1 MSTFPPVGELVKH
14 KDELL
19 LLDRIVAAEGD
30 VVRSETTIRQDNI
43 FFQAGRGVPSYV
55 GFELMAQTIS
65 AADGLDRRA
74 RGEGP
79 VIGFLLGC
87 RKYNVTRPFFADGET
102 VTTEAKA
109 LIGLSSYD
117 CKIFDAQGE
126 VLASASINVFRPDDP
141 EAFLQAQL

>member
-1 MSTFPPVGELVKH
+1 MSSLPPVGELVKH
-14 KDELL
+14 KDSML
-19 LLDRIVAAEGD
+19 LLDRILAAEGD
-30 VVRSETTIRQDNI
+30 MMRSETTFRADNV
-43 FFQAGRGVPSYV
+43 FNLPDRGVPSYV

-79 VIGFLLGC
+79 VMGFLLGC
-87 RKYNVTRPFFADGET
+87 RRYSCARPYFAEGET
-102 VTTEAKA
+102 VTTEVRA

-117 CKIFDAQGE
+117 CKIFDAGGGI
-126 VLASASINVFRPDDP
+126 LASASINVFRPEDP

>member
-1 MSTFPPVGELVKH
+1 MSAFPPVGELVKH

-19 LLDRIVAAEGD
+19 LLDRILAVEGEMM
-30 VVRSETTIRQDNI
+30 RSETTIRADNV

-65 AADGLDRRA
+65 AFDGWKRRA

-87 RKYNVTRPFFADGET
+87 RKYEVARPFFFDGET
-102 VTTEAKA
+102 VTTETVS
-109 LIGLSSYD
+109 LVGMSSFN
-117 CKIFDAQGE
+117 CKIFDAQSE
-126 VLASASINVFRPDDP
+126 VLASATVNVFVTDDA

>member
-1 MSTFPPVGELVKH
+1 MSVFPPVAELVQH
-14 KDELL
+14 KDSML
-19 LLDRIVAAEGD
+19 LLDRVVAAEGD
-30 VVRSETTIRQDNI
+30 MVRSETTIRNDSI
-43 FFQAGRGVPSYV
+43 FFQPGRGVPAYV

-74 RGEGP
+74 RGLGP
-79 VIGFLLGC
+79 VMGFLLGC
-87 RKYNVTRPFFADGET
+87 RKYNVTRPFFVDGET
-102 VTTEAKA
+102 VATEAKS

-126 VLASASINVFRPDDP
+126 VLASATINVFRPDDP

>member
-1 MSTFPPVGELVKH
+1 MSGFPPVGELVKH
-14 KDELL
+14 KDSML

-30 VVRSETTIRQDNI
+30 MMRSETTVRADSVFNLP
-43 FFQAGRGVPSYV
+43 GRGVPTYV

-65 AADGLDRRA
+65 ANDGLDRRA

-87 RKYNVTRPFFADGET
+87 RKYDASRPFFADGET
-102 VTTEAKA
+102 VTTEVRAV
-109 LIGLSSYD
+109 IGLSSYD
-117 CKIFDAQGE
+117 CKIFDAQGG
-126 VLASASINVFRPDDP
+126 VVARATINVFRPEDP

>member
-1 MSTFPPVGELVKH
+1 MSAFPPVGELVKH

-30 VVRSETTIRQDNI
+30 MVRSETTIRADNV
-43 FFQAGRGVPSYV
+43 FFQPGRGVPSYV

-65 AADGLDRRA
+65 AADGIERRA

-87 RKYNVTRPFFADGET
+87 RKYNVERPFFTDGET
-102 VTTEAKA
+102 VQTEVKS

-117 CKIFDAQGE
+117 CKIFDATGG
-126 VLASASINVFRPDDP
+126 VLASASINVYRPDDP

>member
-1 MSTFPPVGELVKH
+1 MSAFPPVGELVKH

-19 LLDRIVAAEGD
+19 LLDRVVAAEGD
-30 VVRSETTIRQDNI
+30 TVRSETTIRANNV
-43 FFQAGRGVPSYV
+43 FYVPGRGVPSYV

-65 AADGLDRRA
+65 AADGLDRRG
-74 RGEGP
+74 RGEEP
-79 VIGFLLGC
+79 VMGFLLGC
-87 RKYNVTRPFFADGET
+87 RKYTASRPFFVDGET

-117 CKIFDAQGE
+117 CKIFDVQGE
-126 VLASASINVFRPDDP
+126 VLASASINVFRPEDP